1 MNWLWRIDVVD
12 GPVVWGLRIA
22 SIAALAYVFFRRRG
36 GRVWYLSAIGALA
49 VGALIGLGVVWLL
62 FDVLNTFN
70 SPLIS
75 GVRRWAVLTFAGITL
90 ALLSVFWR
98 GRWWRRLLSALAIIV
113 FLLTGFVG
121 INRAYGLQTTIG
133 AVFHINTDE
142 TVNVI
147 HPPKESASVEPKSPL
162 YTRWKPPADMP
173 AVGQHGPL
181 PIDQQVPNTASG
193 FPARPAEV
201 YYPPAALVQ
210 NPPALPFV
218 LMMMG
223 QPGDPDSKWI
233 GAALDKISAEHDGL
247 APIVLVVDQL
257 GDPAQDPLCIDG
269 KLGNVETYV
278 MQDVV
283 PWVQQNLHV
292 MKHRDAWTVAGY
304 SAGGGC
310 ALYFGAK
317 YPKTFGNIVS
327 ISGEVYSGAESAE
340 ANLQSMFDGDQ
351 AAYDAIKP
359 TTIYQTTSYPDT
371 HAYFSA
377 GSADPAYVEY
387 MNEAAAS
394 ASTAGIHAETFVVP
408 GGDHVIGGLTG
419 GLDLTLRA
427 LYPRLG
433 LAPPP

>member
-22 SIAALAYVFFRRRG
+22 AAIALAYLFLRPRA
-36 GRVWYLSAIGALA
+36 GRVWYLAAAGVAIAGGL
-49 VGALIGLGVVWLL
+49 VGLGTVWLL
-62 FDVLNTFN
+62 FSALKLFG
-70 SPLIS
+70 PLIS
-75 GVRRWAVLTFAGITL
+75 GVRPWAILAFAGVAL
-90 ALLSVFWR
+90 GLLSLFWR
-98 GRWWRRLLSALAIIV
+98 GGRWWRRVLSVIAIIV
-113 FLLTGFVG
+113 FVLTGFVG
-121 INRAYGLQTTIG
+121 INRAYGLQTTVG

-142 TVNVI
+142 PVAVL
-147 HPPKESASVEPKSPL
+147 HPPATGTTGDPKSPL
-162 YTRWKPPADMP
+162 YARWKPPEDLP
-173 AVGQHGPL
+173 YIGQHGPL
-181 PIDQQVPNTASG
+181 PADQQVPNTVSG
-193 FPARPAEV
+193 FPARPAEI
-201 YYPPAALVQ
+201 YYPPAALVKD
-210 NPPALPFV
+210 PPALPFV

-233 GAALDKISAEHDGL
+233 AQALDKIAAEHNGL

-257 GDPAQDPLCIDG
+257 GDPNQDPLCIDG
-269 KLGNVETYV
+269 KLGNVETYM

-283 PWVQQNLHV
+283 PWVHQNLHV
-292 MKHRDAWTVAGY
+292 LKNRDAWTVAGY

-310 ALYFGAK
+310 ALYYGAK
-317 YPKTFGNIVS
+317 YPKVFGNIVS
-327 ISGEVYSGAESAE
+327 ISGEVYSGAESAA
-340 ANLQSMFDGDQ
+340 ANLDTIFDGDQ

-359 TTIYQTTSYPDT
+359 TTIYQSSVYPDT

-387 MNEAAAS
+387 MAE
-394 ASTAGIHAETFVVP
+394 ASTSALAAGIHAETFVVP

>member
-1 MNWLWRIDVVD
+1 MNTVWALDVID
-12 GPVVWGLRIA
+12 GPLVWVMRVVSIVAFLYLLLRP
-22 SIAALAYVFFRRRG
+22 SG
-36 GRVWYLSAIGALA
+36 GRIWFLSAAIAVLAGTLLAFGTVWVLFGLSHPFGA
-49 VGALIGLGVVWLL
+49 
-62 FDVLNTFN
+62 
-70 SPLIS
+70 LIS
-75 GVRRWAVLTFAGITL
+75 GVRPWAVLTFAAVALG
-90 ALLSVFWR
+90 LLSLFWR
-98 GRWWRRLLSALAIIV
+98 GRWWRRALSIVAVFV
-113 FLLTGFVG
+113 FLGTGAVG
-121 INRAYGLQTTIG
+121 INAAYGLQTTLG
-133 AVFHINTDE
+133 AVFHINTDA
-142 TVNVI
+142 TVPVI
-147 HPPKESASVEPKSPL
+147 KPGSSATGDPKSPL
-162 YTRWKPPADMP
+162 YTRWKPPADLP

-181 PIDQQVPNTASG
+181 PADQQVPNTNSG

-201 YYPPAALVQ
+201 YYPPAALVEH
-210 NPPALPFV
+210 PPALPFV

-233 GAALDKISAEHDGL
+233 ASALDTIAAEHNGL

-257 GDPAQDPLCIDG
+257 SDPNQDPLCVDG

-278 MQDVV
+278 MRDVV
-283 PWVQQNLHV
+283 PWVKANLHV
-292 MKHRDAWTVAGY
+292 LQNRDAWTAAGY

-310 ALYFGAK
+310 ALYYGAK
-317 YPKTFGNIVS
+317 YPQTFGNTVS
-327 ISGEVYSGAESAE
+327 ISGEAFSGAESEA
-340 ANLQSMFDGDQ
+340 ANLESMFDGDQ

-359 TTIYQTTSYPDT
+359 TTIYQSTTYPDS

-377 GSADPAYVEY
+377 GSADPAFVAF

-394 ASTAGIHAETFVVP
+394 ASAAGIHAETFVVP